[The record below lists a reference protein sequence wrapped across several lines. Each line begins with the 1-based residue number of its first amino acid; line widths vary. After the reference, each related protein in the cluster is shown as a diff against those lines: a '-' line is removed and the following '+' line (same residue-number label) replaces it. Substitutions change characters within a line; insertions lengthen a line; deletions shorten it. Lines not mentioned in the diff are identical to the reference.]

1 MNTFKKSFIISII
14 FLIICGFIY
23 PLLITGISQ
32 VAFNHQANGSIIKYN
47 GKEAGSELL
56 GQKFV
61 DNRFLHGR
69 ISNVD
74 YNTYKGKELKNGV
87 SSGSSNLGPSNPEL
101 KTRVKRDIAEF
112 LSVHKGIKRSD
123 IPTDLLTSS
132 ASGLDPDISP
142 KAAEIQLPLIS
153 KTTGLSMQ
161 KLKKIVSDNTQ
172 GRSLGIFGEKRVN
185 VLKTNIDI
193 AKAINYK

>member
-161 KLKKIVSDNTQ
+161 RLKKIVSANTQ

-185 VLKTNIDI
+185 VLKTNIEI
-193 AKAINYK
+193 AKAMNYK